1 MYMYVPLT
9 VCAVLLKFILWESI
23 NVSVQMIELTFDNVL
38 VLNSQLVNAMEI

>member
-1 MYMYVPLT
+1 MYVPLI
-9 VCAVLLKFILWESI
+9 VGVVLLKFILWGSI